1 MTRAEQRALE
11 AYPVK
16 MIPLVYQDLSDRFGG
31 KTEIDVN
38 TYPRCLFQEGYEQ
51 AEKDIRSE
59 KIEDALLMETGIA
72 ARLSV
77 LRGLAIKK
85 GNDGLAEK
93 IGDEIDYIYG
103 LYSSADGGINPD
115 ASGVCWTVKRSP
127 IFTEKKEE
135 IE

>member
-1 MTRAEQRALE
+1 MNKAAQRALE
-11 AYPVK
+11 AYP
-16 MIPLVYQDLSDRFGG
+16 ISPSCLSEKDGDGDR
-31 KTEIDVN
+31 N
-38 TYPRCLFQEGYEQ
+38 HPRRLAFIEGYEQ
-51 AEKDIRSE
+51 ALKDIRSE
-59 KIEDALLMETGIA
+59 KTEDALLMETGIA

-85 GNDGLAEK
+85 GNDELAEK
-93 IGDEIDYIYG
+93 IVDEIDYIYG

>member
-1 MTRAEQRALE
+1 MSKAAQRALE
-11 AYPVK
+11 AYPRDDDK
-16 MIPLVYQDLSDRFGG
+16 ELNFRRANYRIAYER
-31 KTEIDVN
+31 
-38 TYPRCLFQEGYEQ
+38 GYEQ
-51 AEKDIRSE
+51 ALKDIRSE
-59 KIEDALLMETGIA
+59 KTEDALLMETGIA

-85 GNDGLAEK
+85 GNDELAEK
-93 IGDEIDYIYG
+93 IVDEIDYIYG